1 MNQFYAAYNRSL
13 KEFLRDKAIIG
24 STYGMPLLFLLI
36 VPTVFFGDVPK
47 EIMPIF
53 KGMNTLAQITL
64 TVMIVGQSNLS
75 GSIVADRERG
85 LYRKISSLP
94 LNPVKEVLGRVFASV
109 VFSLIGIMFLFL
121 IGLIYGAEFSF
132 NIFDL
137 IIAIFFLLLIFIAS
151 AGIGLIISS
160 IINGES
166 AATHIGIGLSMV
178 IFFIGIGLPY
188 TQLPSELQVLSK
200 INPLT
205 AAYATIL
212 YLLEG
217 YEMLGYNPLNFAQI
231 TSTITLSSM
240 LFGIGLYFYKNIAW
254 KKR

>member
-1 MNQFYAAYNRSL
+1 MNQFYASYNRSI
-13 KEFLRDKAIIG
+13 KEYLRDKAIIG
-24 STYGMPLLFLLI
+24 STFGMPLLFIFI
-36 VPTVFFGDVPK
+36 VPVVFFGDVPRDFL
-47 EIMPIF
+47 PTL
-53 KGMNTLAQITL
+53 KGMNTLAQIAL

-94 LNPVKEVLGRVFASV
+94 LNPVKEVLGRVFASL
-109 VFSLIGIMFLFL
+109 VFSLIGLIFLSL
-121 IGLIYGAEFSF
+121 VGLIYGAEFSF
-132 NIFDL
+132 SIVDL

-151 AGIGLIISS
+151 VGIGLIISS

-166 AATHIGIGLSMV
+166 AATHLGIGLSML
-178 IFFIGIGLPY
+178 IFFIGIGFPY

-205 AAYATIL
+205 AAYAPIL

-217 YEMLGYNPLNFAQI
+217 YEVLGYNPLTFVQL
-231 TSTITLSSM
+231 TSTIVLSAM
-240 LFGIGLYFYKNIAW
+240 LFGIGLFLYKNVAW
-254 KKR
+254 RKR